1 MKICECCGTQFHA
14 RLSATRTCGVACRN
28 RLIAAEK
35 AEKHKS
41 TKACPV
47 CKSDFEVTGANPH
60 QQTCSKECSYKLRG
74 ENRSDRVDMKCATCG
89 NVFAALRSKAERG
102 GPLYC
107 SKACFYERNKAAMT
121 RQCECCGQ
129 SFSSPPSHS
138 HVKTCSQE
146 CGYKISSGENKPNYK
161 GLTELVVIDGV
172 KKSRRTAYGSG
183 VHNTMRRVSIALAT
197 PSWASQE
204 KIRKIYELRAKIDEM
219 TGIKHHVD
227 HVVPLN
233 SKLVCGL
240 HNEFNLA
247 VMLGAENVRKN
258 NRHWPD
264 MW

>member
-1 MKICECCGTQFHA
+1 MPMKICECCGTQFHA

-47 CKSDFEVTGANPH
+47 CKSDFEATGANPH
-60 QQTCSKECSYKLRG
+60 QQ
-74 ENRSDRVDMKCATCG
+74 
-89 NVFAALRSKAERG
+89 
-102 GPLYC
+102 
-107 SKACFYERNKAAMT
+107 
-121 RQCECCGQ
+121 
-129 SFSSPPSHS
+129 
-138 HVKTCSQE
+138 TCSQE
-146 CGYKISSGENKPNYK
+146 CGYKISSGDNKPNYK